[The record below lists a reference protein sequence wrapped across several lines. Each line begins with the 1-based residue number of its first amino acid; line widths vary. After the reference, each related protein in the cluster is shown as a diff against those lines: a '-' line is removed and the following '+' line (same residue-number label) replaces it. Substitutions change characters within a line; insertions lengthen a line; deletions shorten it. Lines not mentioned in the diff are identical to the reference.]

1 MPLEADIAYVHLL
14 DGIRQPEVPSGF
26 MVRSA
31 PRRAARGRDRDLL
44 VLAVYA
50 GTASS
55 VSLIELAA
63 NVYFGTPGS
72 VTSAAREAMGAVN
85 AKLLDT
91 NRFPPVSGPVT
102 CGLTCAVLRADDLYI
117 AQAGPGQCAVLRA
130 EAAER
135 FPDIGRDPAPPL
147 GQRPAPEVQYFHTTL
162 AAADTLLLAEQFPMG
177 WHSTALAALHTT
189 GLESA
194 VARLTRLA
202 GPQANAQ
209 ALVARFVTPEAAAP
223 KGRAITA
230 APLTPPPAEPQP
242 VAAAAPP
249 PVPPPVAVDEPDSVP
264 ADDSSALAGIIARL
278 RASPTMGDRMTE
290 PEPPVPVAASTPA
303 PRPEEDAPADAPVTP
318 VLIGDHVYEFEED
331 PNAAEWPAPP
341 PIEDDEAEPLPGGF
355 DARAWLASAQ
365 SSFIRWFTRLPLNRA
380 DSWMKDRS
388 ATLGTSIADS
398 GDVALRRL
406 LPEGAVRPDVPLRV
420 PNSALVA
427 VAVLLPVIVAALVGV
442 VYIQRGRNQQFND
455 YFSAARLEAG
465 LARTAPDALAAK
477 PHWLTVLSALDQAEA
492 IFPGQPDA
500 ARLRAEAQQS
510 VDALEGIQRLAF
522 APLVPGGFG
531 PTARIGQLVV
541 NGNEVYALDTA
552 HQTVYR
558 AVLSEDG
565 RFNIDRNFQCQG
577 GAVGSFVVK
586 HIADIVW
593 LNTPNVEGQPVLLA
607 VDDSGV
613 LMYCKPD
620 GSAPDA
626 SQLIA
631 PDGGWKSPRAAEI
644 YADRLYIF
652 DPGAN
657 QIWLYDRPGG
667 VFSERPK
674 SYFTSHTFDLSNAV
688 SFTIAGGEVY
698 IWRADG
704 SLMFCTRDANTL
716 EDTCVENVLFSDS
729 RTGHPSGSRLD
740 DLQLPVMLYYDPP
753 PEPSLYLLDG
763 AQGSAYQL
771 SLKLVLQ
778 RQYRD
783 VTKPAE
789 PITAMAIGPDKE
801 LYFATG
807 NTVLRGQRP

>member
-55 VSLIELAA
+55 VSLVELAA

-91 NRFPPVSGPVT
+91 NRFPPVSGLVT

-130 EAAER
+130 DAAER

-147 GQRPAPEVQYFHTTL
+147 GQRSALEVQYFHTTL

-230 APLTPPPAEPQP
+230 EPQP
-242 VAAAAPP
+242 IAAAAPP
-249 PVPPPVAVDEPDSVP
+249 PMPSPVAVDEPESVP

-290 PEPPVPVAASTPA
+290 PKPPVPVAASTPP
-303 PRPEEDAPADAPVTP
+303 PRPEEAPPVDAPVAP
-318 VLIGDHVYEFEED
+318 VLIGDHVYKFEED

-341 PIEDDEAEPLPGGF
+341 PIEDEEAEPRPGGF
-355 DARAWLASAQ
+355 DARAWLASAR

-406 LPEGAVRPDVPLRV
+406 LPEGAVRPDVPLRIS
-420 PNSALVA
+420 NSTLVA
-427 VAVLLPVIVAALVGV
+427 VAVLLPVIIAALVGA
-442 VYIQRGRNQQFND
+442 VYIQRGRDQQFND
-455 YFSAARLEAG
+455 YLSAARLEAG

-477 PHWLTVLSALDQAEA
+477 PHWLTVLSALDQAET
-492 IFPGQPDA
+492 IFPGRPDA
-500 ARLRAEAQQS
+500 AQLRAEAQQS

-565 RFNIDRNFQCQG
+565 RFGIDRNFQCQG
-577 GAVGSFVVK
+577 GPVGSFVVK
-586 HIADIVW
+586 NIVDIVW

-607 VDDSGV
+607 VDDNGV

-631 PDGGWKSPRAAEI
+631 PDSGWKSPRAAEI

-657 QIWLYDRPGG
+657 QIWFYDRIGG

-674 SYFTSHTFDLSNAV
+674 SYFTAHIFDLSNAV
-688 SFTIAGGEVY
+688 NFAIAGGEVY

-704 SLMFCTRDANTL
+704 GLMFCTRDANTL
-716 EDTCVENVLFSDS
+716 EDACVENVLFSDS
-729 RTGHPSGSRLD
+729 RTGHPGGSRLD

-783 VTKPAE
+783 VIRPAE

-807 NTVLRGQRP
+807 NTVLWGQRP